1 MIKIIYPDKKPI
13 IKTGNNLDEVFCA
26 VRKKWYLLTPEEWV
40 RQNFIL
46 YLLHKLNYPASLIAV
61 EKQLLLGDLKKRF
74 DILIYQNSIPYMVVE
89 CKEMNV
95 ALTEGV
101 LLQALRYNTNINA
114 KYIVITNGVYCEGFE
129 KRENEIIKIDE
140 LPVFG

>member
-74 DILIYQNSIPYMVVE
+74 DILIYKNSIPYMVVE